1 MGIQKAVCNCKMA
14 LHMSTL
20 PAKLIRNISK
30 RGITT
35 RFGVLSQES
44 REEYIELSQE
54 DVIEQK
60 RNKSR
65 LRPWHYMQ
73 YHKQAY
79 PIDEGLVRSLKFER
93 RLYGR
98 NGSAS
103 GVDVSKLWPT
113 AEELALKKEW
123 ESVGFPLPVHE
134 MIRNA
139 KMEKQAEQESIDKR
153 QADIL
158 AKVSKLEIWKK
169 DVRDRVKTK
178 EKAALES
185 KEKKERLIEEVR
197 QIFGF
202 RIDPKDERFKQA
214 LEMKELEERKALKQ
228 ARKLEKQKKMIS
240 KMQTIVDQAASQGG
254 EINESSDLQGQ
265 VITGDSN
272 LK

>member
-1 MGIQKAVCNCKMA
+1 
-14 LHMSTL
+14 MSTL

-73 YHKQAY
+73 YHKQAC
-79 PIDEGLVRSLKFER
+79 
-93 RLYGR
+93 
-98 NGSAS
+98 
-103 GVDVSKLWPT
+103 PT
-113 AEELALKKEW
+113 DEELALKKEW

-139 KMEKQAEQESIDKR
+139 KMEKQAAQESIDKR

-214 LEMKELEERKALKQ
+214 LEKKELEERKALKQ